1 MPPVAPVPL
10 VLGVLRR
17 LAVATV
23 SDHRLPPHPAPGLSC
38 GRGVDAMVLAI
49 LEGPLALYKVG
60 KRLAARGLVELLH
73 AAFPRAARHD
83 DR

>member
-1 MPPVAPVPL
+1 
-10 VLGVLRR
+10 
-17 LAVATV
+17 
-23 SDHRLPPHPAPGLSC
+23 
-38 GRGVDAMVLAI
+38 MVLAI

-83 DR
+83 NR